1 MGVEGRLTAAAHAA
15 VNTHAATSFSRVAS
29 IRLAALLTFLGLC
42 SGLALTGVPGWA
54 SSLPPLVL
62 GTLFAAFV
70 FAWRGNERVKQ
81 WGGHTFVFDV
91 LLVYALQRAAMP
103 SSPFPAGV
111 AGFSLALFGVLVSLC
126 AGTLQRGPTVAAVA
140 VSAVCEVALMRQAGV
155 GGGAQLA
162 AMLVLAILG
171 LAQTFMA
178 NNLKTM
184 VASLAEREVAYRLER
199 QRVAELENARAVI
212 ERMLEEAQA
221 RHDELLTLQQDK
233 ELLTSLI
240 VHDLRAPLT
249 SLRANAEFVKKEL
262 PPLGDA
268 DVRDAIDDVVD
279 VTGRLAGMINDLL
292 NISRLETNSLPLQV
306 ERVGV
311 GEVLTQVK
319 RHLVTQARARSIEV
333 VGTTD
338 NDLLIAGDR
347 LLLTRTLENLTSN
360 ALRYTPRGGRL
371 CVEAR
376 RSGDQ
381 VLIAVR
387 NDGPVIAPA
396 ARDRLF
402 DKFVQAGAPQHN
414 RRAGWGLGLYFCKLS
429 VQAHHGQI
437 GLEDEPGWPTSF
449 VVRLPAPTQVQ
460 LAA

>member
-1 MGVEGRLTAAAHAA
+1 MALESRLTIAAHAA
-15 VNTHAATSFSRVAS
+15 VSTQAARSFSRVAS
-29 IRLAALLTFLGLC
+29 IRLAALITFVGLS
-42 SGLALTGVPGWA
+42 SGLALSGAPGWS
-54 SSLPPLVL
+54 SSLPPLVF

-70 FAWRGNERVKQ
+70 FAWRANDRVKRL
-81 WGGHTFVFDV
+81 GGLTFIFDV
-91 LLVYALQRAAMP
+91 VLVYSLQRAAMP

-126 AGTLQRGPTVAAVA
+126 AGTLQRRPTIAAVA
-140 VSAVCEVALMRQAGV
+140 VSAVCEVLLMRQAGV
-155 GGGAQLA
+155 GIGAQLA
-162 AMLVLAILG
+162 AILVLAILG
-171 LAQTFMA
+171 SAQAFMA

-184 VASLAEREVAYRLER
+184 VASLAESEVSYRLEQ

-212 ERMLEEAQA
+212 ERMLGEAQA
-221 RHDELLTLQQDK
+221 RHDELLTLQRDK

-262 PPLGDA
+262 PPQGDA
-268 DVRDAIDDVVD
+268 DVSDAIDDVVE

-306 ERVGV
+306 EAVGV
-311 GEVLTQVK
+311 NEVLTQLK
-319 RHLVTQARARSIEV
+319 RQLVAQARARSIEV
-333 VGTTD
+333 VGHSEGE
-338 NDLLIAGDR
+338 LHIAGDR

-360 ALRYTPRGGRL
+360 ALRYTPKGGRL

-376 RSGDQ
+376 RSGDE

-387 NDGPVIAPA
+387 NDGPVIAAA

-402 DKFVQAGAPQHN
+402 DKFVQAGDTQQN

-429 VQAHHGQI
+429 VQAHHGHI
-437 GLEDEPGWPTSF
+437 GIEDEPGWPTSF
-449 VVRLPAPTQVQ
+449 VVRLPAPAQVL